1 MVAAI
6 KNGDEL
12 AFQQAFFLYQKK
24 LHAFFLKKCCS
35 GDDASDMVQTVFLK
49 LWQYRGSLNEEYE
62 LGQHIFQIART
73 VFIDYLRRQNK
84 HAYSLREDLTT
95 IPQPA
100 GGSVADLFD
109 IRQKLGLA
117 LQEMPEMRK
126 RVFELSR
133 IEGYSYLEIATLFS
147 ISVKSVDNHVSK
159 AVRHLRKVFVWVSVL
174 AGFLYEGRLW

>member
-12 AFQQAFFLYQKK
+12 AFQEAFFLYQKK
-24 LHAFFLKKCCS
+24 LHAFFLKKCNS
-35 GDDASDMVQTVFLK
+35 RDDASDMVQSVFLK
-49 LWQYRGSLNEEYE
+49 LWQYRGSLNEAYG

-84 HAYSLREDLTT
+84 YAYSLREDLAAAPPP
-95 IPQPA
+95 IS
-100 GGSVADLFD
+100 GSTADLFD

-117 LQEMPEMRK
+117 LQDMPEMRK

-147 ISVKSVDNHVSK
+147 ISVKSVDNHVAK
-159 AVRHLRKVFVWVSVL
+159 AVRHLRKVFIWVSVVV
-174 AGFLYEGRLW
+174 GFICDGRL